1 MKITLFLLL
10 LVIFQVYSGN
20 CYSQN
25 ARVSIQNARLRVGQV
40 LEQIESQTEYLF
52 VYNKQNVDVRRTVD
66 INASNQT
73 VSEVLDQM
81 FKGTD
86 IKYVMEGKNIVLT
99 KNSRSA
105 EDKTD
110 TLQEMAS
117 VMRKLGRSPG
127 WKRAVGWNCIN
138 SMSFTAPLA
147 RYTIAMPSPVAT
159 SGLVVLRYTASH
171 PPVAITVTL
180 DRNVSTSPVFSFNT

>member
-86 IKYVMEGKNIVLT
+86 IKYVMEGKKICALVIKPTSVL
-99 KNSRSA
+99 
-105 EDKTD
+105 
-110 TLQEMAS
+110 
-117 VMRKLGRSPG
+117 
-127 WKRAVGWNCIN
+127 
-138 SMSFTAPLA
+138 
-147 RYTIAMPSPVAT
+147 
-159 SGLVVLRYTASH
+159 
-171 PPVAITVTL
+171 
-180 DRNVSTSPVFSFNT
+180 FSFC

>member
-10 LVIFQVYSGN
+10 LVIFQVYNGN

-52 VYNKQNVDVRRTVD
+52 VYNKQNVDVHRTVD
-66 INASNQT
+66 IHASNQT

-110 TLQEMAS
+110 TLIIRKSKFPWFPERS
-117 VMRKLGRSPG
+117 VQFSGKRTKRSVQKKG
-127 WKRAVGWNCIN
+127 
-138 SMSFTAPLA
+138 
-147 RYTIAMPSPVAT
+147 YTQH
-159 SGLVVLRYTASH
+159 L
-171 PPVAITVTL
+171 
-180 DRNVSTSPVFSFNT
+180 

>member
-99 KNSRSA
+99 KNSIFHPYA
-105 EDKTD
+105 VLDGLD
-110 TLQEMAS
+110 GVLPVFDA
-117 VMRKLGRSPG
+117 VVKLGGYIEIFKPFG
-127 WKRAVGWNCIN
+127 KIGEHFFAD
-138 SMSFTAPLA
+138 F
-147 RYTIAMPSPVAT
+147 
-159 SGLVVLRYTASH
+159 
-171 PPVAITVTL
+171 
-180 DRNVSTSPVFSFNT
+180 RNLLLIKL

>member
-105 EDKTD
+105 EDKTN
-110 TLQEMAS
+110 TLQEMAIVRGKVTDS
-117 VMRKLGRSPG
+117 KGEPIIGANILRKR
-127 WKRAVGWNCIN
+127 
-138 SMSFTAPLA
+138 
-147 RYTIAMPSPVAT
+147 
-159 SGLVVLRYTASH
+159 
-171 PPVAITVTL
+171 
-180 DRNVSTSPVFSFNT
+180 DRQWCYHQYRRRI

>member
-1 MKITLFLLL
+1 MP
-10 LVIFQVYSGN
+10 GW
-20 CYSQN
+20 
-25 ARVSIQNARLRVGQV
+25 RVGQV

-110 TLQEMAS
+110 TLQEMATVRGKVTDS
-117 VMRKLGRSPG
+117 KGEPIIGANILEKGTANGVITNTEGEF
-127 WKRAVGWNCIN
+127 
-138 SMSFTAPLA
+138 SMNIPPYATIVVSYISYEPQ
-147 RYTIAMPSPVAT
+147 TIALNGRNNLHIRMEEKEPRPGAS
-159 SGLVVLRYTASH
+159 SGNRHGYPEEKCPHWPILPNR
-171 PPVAITVTL
+171 
-180 DRNVSTSPVFSFNT
+180 